1 MKKDRI
7 RWMFAIGLLGLL
19 GFTSC
24 SPRLRPRRAVDTA
37 DTLKWTLPDSI
48 RVITNPGERPIK
60 LMYGV
65 PPTRF
70 ETMQA
75 PEKELKTEL
84 K

>member
-1 MKKDRI
+1 
-7 RWMFAIGLLGLL
+7 
-19 GFTSC
+19 
-24 SPRLRPRRAVDTA
+24 
-37 DTLKWTLPDSI
+37 LKWTLPDSI

-70 ETMQA
+70 ETMEA